1 LSPFWYE
8 LLVDAQL
15 PRRLATLLQQ
25 AGYDA
30 LHTLDLPLGNHTP
43 DRIINELSIEEERVV
58 VTMDADFV
66 DSYLVS
72 QIPWK
77 LLLVSTGN
85 IRNDELMAL
94 FELNLAQLVEGFDL
108 FDFIEVNQ
116 REIIFHS

>member
-1 LSPFWYE
+1 MKF
-8 LLVDAQL
+8 LVDAQL

-25 AGYDA
+25 AGHDV

-43 DRIINELSIEEERVV
+43 DKIINELSVKEQCVV
-58 VTMDADFV
+58 VTKDADFV

-72 QIPWK
+72 QKPWK

-85 IRNDELMAL
+85 IRNDELMVL
-94 FELNLAQLVEGFDL
+94 FELNLAQLAEGFDL

-116 REIIFHS
+116 REIVFHS

>member
-1 LSPFWYE
+1 MKFLI
-8 LLVDAQL
+8 DAQL
-15 PRRLATLLQQ
+15 PRRLATLFQQ
-25 AGYDA
+25 ASYDA
-30 LHTLDLPLGNHTP
+30 LHTLDLPLGNRTP
-43 DRIINELSIEEERVV
+43 DRIINELSIEEQRVV
-58 VTMDADFV
+58 VTKDVDFV

-72 QIPWK
+72 QKPWK

-94 FELNLAQLVEGFDL
+94 FELNLAQLAEGFDL